1 MPPFAQHAPIGC
13 DDNSSLFVKQH
24 ENGKAGKS
32 ITASGVWDEVTYSSE
47 GPSFFDRFFDLNL
60 CCSFDDQAGNNNN
73 KQVEEGNTESVV
85 VEQNF
90 TTDMQRYQSRVNREQ
105 KIEIL
110 KAIQRMKSPIKEAE
124 EAVNHRR
131 REAAAEQYVYM
142 KPSDDATTLPTKNN
156 DSWQEFDTPFSNQH
170 DGNNRNNEDTRA
182 QILKKNSR
190 VNSTKGRSVT
200 KERDIKRMKGP
211 NQFKKV
217 QSNRTPHDVSSN
229 PNEKETSMMKRIKKS
244 LSTKKKVTSNNS
256 GVLEHDFSSST
267 RTTKRTNRSLSL
279 KKFKSIGNKGEPPS
293 PSSNKKRKSRMVKRK
308 KLSSSKNQI
317 DKETRQDVEGT
328 VSSLPKK
335 RFSFTKR
342 LSKSFSTKNKDKE
355 GTGNNSVE
363 EVIVDWSQKL

>member
-1 MPPFAQHAPIGC
+1 MPPFAQHAPTGC

-24 ENGKAGKS
+24 ENDKAGKS

-60 CCSFDDQAGNNNN
+60 CCSFDDQVGNNNN
-73 KQVEEGNTESVV
+73 KQVEEGNTENVV

-110 KAIQRMKSPIKEAE
+110 KAIHRMKSPIKEAE

-131 REAAAEQYVYM
+131 REAAAEQYVYI
-142 KPSDDATTLPTKNN
+142 KPSDDDTTLPTKNN
-156 DSWQEFDTPFSNQH
+156 DSWQEFDTPFSIQQE
-170 DGNNRNNEDTRA
+170 GTNRKNEDTRA
-182 QILKKNSR
+182 QILKNNNSR
-190 VNSTKGRSVT
+190 VNSTKRRST
-200 KERDIKRMKGP
+200 TNERDIKRMKGP

-244 LSTKKKVTSNNS
+244 WSTKKVNSNS
-256 GVLEHDFSSST
+256 GILEHDFSSST

-279 KKFKSIGNKGEPPS
+279 KKFKSIRNKGEPPS
-293 PSSNKKRKSRMVKRK
+293 PSSNKKRKSRMIARK
-308 KLSSSKNQI
+308 KLSSSKNQT
-317 DKETRQDVEGT
+317 DKVTRQDVEGA
-328 VSSLPKK
+328 VSSSPRK
-335 RFSFTKR
+335 RSSFTKR
-342 LSKSFSTKNKDKE
+342 ISKSFSTNNKDKG

>member
-1 MPPFAQHAPIGC
+1 MPPFAQHATIGC

-60 CCSFDDQAGNNNN
+60 CCSFDDQVGNNNNNN

-110 KAIQRMKSPIKEAE
+110 KAIQRMKSPMKEAE

-131 REAAAEQYVYM
+131 REREAAAEQYVYM
-142 KPSDDATTLPTKNN
+142 KPSDDDTTLPTKNN
-156 DSWQEFDTPFSNQH
+156 DSWQVFDTPFSNQH
-170 DGNNRNNEDTRA
+170 DGNHRKNEDTRA

-190 VNSTKGRSVT
+190 VNSTERRSVT
-200 KERDIKRMKGP
+200 KERDIKRTKGP

-217 QSNRTPHDVSSN
+217 QSNRTPNNVSSN
-229 PNEKETSMMKRIKKS
+229 QNEKETSMMKRIKKS
-244 LSTKKKVTSNNS
+244 LSTKKVNSNS
-256 GVLEHDFSSST
+256 GIHDNGFSSST

-279 KKFKSIGNKGEPPS
+279 KKFKSIHHKGEPPS
-293 PSSNKKRKSRMVKRK
+293 PPSSNKKRKSRMAER
-308 KLSSSKNQI
+308 KNQI
-317 DKETRQDVEGT
+317 ETETRQDVEGT

-342 LSKSFSTKNKDKE
+342 LSKSFSTKNKNKE

>member
-90 TTDMQRYQSRVNREQ
+90 TTDMQRYQSQVNREQ

-170 DGNNRNNEDTRA
+170 DGNNRINEDKRA
-182 QILKKNSR
+182 QILKNNSR

-217 QSNRTPHDVSSN
+217 QNNRTPHDVSSN
-229 PNEKETSMMKRIKKS
+229 QKNEKETSMMKRIKKS
-244 LSTKKKVTSNNS
+244 LSTKKVNSNS
-256 GVLEHDFSSST
+256 RILENDLTSST

-279 KKFKSIGNKGEPPS
+279 KKFKSIHHKGETTAP
-293 PSSNKKRKSRMVKRK
+293 PSSNKKRKSRMAERK
-308 KLSSSKNQI
+308 KVSSSKNQT
-317 DKETRQDVEGT
+317 DTETRQDVEGA
-328 VSSLPKK
+328 VSSSPEK
-335 RFSFTKR
+335 RLSFTKR
-342 LSKSFSTKNKDKE
+342 LSKSFSTKNKDT